1 MPALQDLALTL
12 FNSLLADDHRKE
24 SSLAS
29 HLGSSVVVASNFVG
43 DHRLPSTGFPGVYVA
58 SYIVRAPESKVWR

>member
-43 DHRLPSTGFPGVYVA
+43 DHRLP
-58 SYIVRAPESKVWR
+58 YIVRAPESKVWR